1 MTEKQV
7 TPGTEDLE
15 ELLATAGL
23 DPVSEAARK
32 KFDTYL
38 ALIQRWNARINL
50 TAIREAGSIM
60 RRHFVESIACA
71 QNLPDGIES
80 LLDLGSGA
88 GFPGI
93 PIALC
98 RPEIAVTLAES
109 QAKKASFLQ
118 EAVRT
123 LDLNNCRIWPRR
135 AEELGSQFDCVTL
148 RAVDRMKQAVSSAAD
163 LVKPGGWLVLLT
175 TRVDL
180 RQLQA
185 CAGHGFQWSD
195 PIPLPDSEQRIIRK
209 ARRIP

>member
-71 QNLPDGIES
+71 QNLPGGIES

-195 PIPLPDSEQRIIRK
+195 PLPLPDSEQRIIRK